1 MERVALYLQ
10 DAHDLRMDLITR
22 GLRLVRHFWH
32 MRIDLPAE
40 FDAGRPPDG
49 IAIRTPDMPHDLPAV
64 YAVLDRAFA
73 DHWDHPHE
81 PFERWLEDNAQGP
94 AYDPDL
100 WFVAWDEERPVGAL
114 TAVLRD
120 ESGWVSLLGVRAESR
135 GRGIATALLHS
146 AFAAFAARGVRSVL
160 LVVDAESLTGATA
173 LYESV
178 GMSVA
183 KRFDVWERALD
194 PRRRSTRGGVSSA
207 RPACQ
212 GGPASLARLRPGRH
226 PPLAPLRRSALRS
239 RALPGRRRRR
249 LAAPCR

>member
-1 MERVALYLQ
+1 
-10 DAHDLRMDLITR
+10 
-22 GLRLVRHFWH
+22 

-40 FDAGRPPDG
+40 LDAGRPPDG
-49 IAIRTPDMPHDLPAV
+49 IDIRTPDMPHDLPAV
-64 YAVLDRAFA
+64 HAVLDRAFA
-73 DHWDHPHE
+73 DHWDHRHE
-81 PFERWLEDNAQGP
+81 SFERWLEDNAQGP
-94 AYDPDL
+94 SYDPDL
-100 WFVAWDEERPVGAL
+100 WFVAWDEGRLVGAL

-135 GRGIATALLHS
+135 GRGIAAALLRR

-194 PRRRSTRGGVSSA
+194 PRRRSTRG
-207 RPACQ
+207 RE
-212 GGPASLARLRPGRH
+212 
-226 PPLAPLRRSALRS
+226 
-239 RALPGRRRRR
+239 
-249 LAAPCR
+249 